1 MITQELIV
9 EKILAHLNGELTE
22 EELVHWAE
30 DAFVT
35 LSESDADVAN
45 EGAIMEVLGYIGA
58 GDAPGF
64 PLTWSVLSK
73 FLVQLGTKV
82 RVVPEAARGR

>member
-1 MITQELIV
+1 MITQEIVV
-9 EKILAHLNGELTE
+9 EKILAYLNGKLTE

-35 LSESDADVAN
+35 LSESDTNVAN
-45 EGAIMEVLGYIGA
+45 EETIMDVLGYIGA
-58 GDAPGF
+58 GDTPGF

-82 RVVPEAARGR
+82 RVVTEAA